1 MAIHSLPS
9 AEESTGDDIVAEI
22 NITPLTD
29 IFLVLLIIF
38 IVTSSVQVETASKA
52 GLKVNLPKGTTK
64 EIDPGA
70 KSLTIS
76 ISKANEIL
84 VEGQPVEAGDRRL
97 ELDRGAACAEA
108 LGRAAG
114 QPSVGRLRFGLREDD
129 EGMHGASR
137 PRRCGERKIAIAH
150 S

>member
-1 MAIHSLPS
+1 MAVKLPD
-9 AEESTGDDIVAEI
+9 GDDGTEGIFADI

-38 IVTSSVQVETASKA
+38 MVTSSVQVESASKA

-76 ISKANEIL
+76 ISKTNEIL
-84 VEGQPVEAGDRRL
+84 VEGQPVKEQDLKNLFTSAVAKDPQTQVVIMADQGVTHGTVVRVMELAKNSGLVRL
-97 ELDRGAACAEA
+97 
-108 LGRAAG
+108 
-114 QPSVGRLRFGLREDD
+114 
-129 EGMHGASR
+129 
-137 PRRCGERKIAIAH
+137 AIAT
-150 S
+150 SSATK

>member
-1 MAIHSLPS
+1 MAVKLPDS
-9 AEESTGDDIVAEI
+9 DDGTEGIFADI

-38 IVTSSVQVETASKA
+38 MVTSSVQVESASKA

-76 ISKANEIL
+76 ISKQNEIL
-84 VEGQPVEAGDRRL
+84 VEGQPVKDDDLKNLFTSAVAKDPQTQVVIMADQGVTHGTVVRVMELAKNSGLVRL
-97 ELDRGAACAEA
+97 
-108 LGRAAG
+108 
-114 QPSVGRLRFGLREDD
+114 
-129 EGMHGASR
+129 
-137 PRRCGERKIAIAH
+137 AIAT
-150 S
+150 SSAAK

>member
-1 MAIHSLPS
+1 MAVKLPDS
-9 AEESTGDDIVAEI
+9 DDGTEGIFADI

-38 IVTSSVQVETASKA
+38 MVTSSVQVESASKA

-76 ISKANEIL
+76 ISKNNEIT
-84 VEGQPVEAGDRRL
+84 VEGQPVKEADLNSLFTSAVAKDAQTQVVIMADQGVTHGTVVRVMELAKNAGLVRL
-97 ELDRGAACAEA
+97 
-108 LGRAAG
+108 
-114 QPSVGRLRFGLREDD
+114 
-129 EGMHGASR
+129 
-137 PRRCGERKIAIAH
+137 AIAT
-150 S
+150 SSATK

>member
-1 MAIHSLPS
+1 MAVKLPD
-9 AEESTGDDIVAEI
+9 GDDGTEGIFADI

-38 IVTSSVQVETASKA
+38 MVTSSVQVESASKA

-76 ISKANEIL
+76 ISKTNEIL
-84 VEGQPVEAGDRRL
+84 VEGQPVKEQDLRSLFTSAVAKDAQTQVVIMADQGVTHGTVVRVMELAKNAGLVRL
-97 ELDRGAACAEA
+97 
-108 LGRAAG
+108 
-114 QPSVGRLRFGLREDD
+114 
-129 EGMHGASR
+129 
-137 PRRCGERKIAIAH
+137 AIAT
-150 S
+150 SAATK